1 MEKRIQIS
9 IKLYEMMVDYIQNH
23 FDPSDQQ
30 RFMEIY
36 RGIEAKREADLRHNL
51 YSAYKAEMDPTAREM
66 LRSSYLDKAG
76 IPPHGRWNEETE
88 RKFREDNFNF

>member
-66 LRSSYLDKAG
+66 LRSSLFVCTGMIHEVLYRL
-76 IPPHGRWNEETE
+76 ILL
-88 RKFREDNFNF
+88 FLIQ